1 MDGMTVTYQSVSTG
15 GRGEI
20 SFSETIKT
28 SPISTIAEIS
38 LSTFDT
44 TDRSPSFGIPVT
56 AFAVFTACTTDGTN
70 PPLSPSETFSFF
82 GGSLSGHPRPVLIRS
97 GLTSLTYEI
106 DVANCAADFVI
117 NLFFWPSVVRG
128 NL

>member
-1 MDGMTVTYQSVSTG
+1 MDGMLVTYHSVSTG
-15 GRGEI
+15 GRGETVV
-20 SFSETIKT
+20 SNTIRLPSPT
-28 SPISTIAEIS
+28 SVIAEIS

-56 AFAVFTACTTDGTN
+56 AFAVFDACTTDGTN
-70 PPLSPSETFSFF
+70 PPLPPSETFSFF
-82 GGSLSGHPRPVLIRS
+82 GSLSGRPRPVVIRN
-97 GLTSLTYEI
+97 GLTSITYEI
-106 DVANCAADFVI
+106 DVANSSADFVV